1 MKTSQNKKPDP
12 NWYPETYFKV
22 GVREQVDQ
30 DFDDVDQFTYN
41 LRENYA
47 RSEYPGR
54 SQDSGTLC

>member
-30 DFDDVDQFTYN
+30 DFDDVDQFTHN

-54 SQDSGTLC
+54 S